1 MTLPGDI
8 QVVHKEKDRK
18 GGERLEEGTGKTVKC
33 LSGYQPTGDSVIG
46 TLVIRG
52 GSRGRVQGVRPPPP
66 PPPRDDLRLVFCKK
80 KLCGLLV
87 LKKSRR

>member
-52 GSRGRVQGVRPPPP
+52 GSRGRVQGVRAPP
-66 PPPRDDLRLVFCKK
+66 PPPR
-80 KLCGLLV
+80 
-87 LKKSRR
+87 

>member
-52 GSRGRVQGVRPPPP
+52 GSKGRVQGVRTPPPP
-66 PPPRDDLRLVFCKK
+66 EMTCGWYSAKK
-80 KLCGLLV
+80 NYVVYWC
-87 LKKSRR
+87 

>member
-46 TLVIRG
+46 TLVMV
-52 GSRGRVQGVRPPPP
+52 SKALQTVVTETM
-66 PPPRDDLRLVFCKK
+66 
-80 KLCGLLV
+80 
-87 LKKSRR
+87 S

>member
-8 QVVHKEKDRK
+8 QVVHNEKDRK

-46 TLVIRG
+46 TLVMV
-52 GSRGRVQGVRPPPP
+52 SKALQTVVTETM
-66 PPPRDDLRLVFCKK
+66 
-80 KLCGLLV
+80 
-87 LKKSRR
+87 S